1 MYIAFAVKRLHASN
15 CTRTSPCLHA
25 CAYAHTCVRVCVCV
39 RMQHDYDS
47 FYPPGMAEKANAKS
61 QLRCCAHSCCSCG
74 AVPIRAAVAV
84 QCLLEGDGDAL
95 VIISIGHSAAERV
108 CIAFRSVIPRQ
119 KGYVLP
125 HRRSRLYGSVAHRHC
140 LSRTSAVS
148 VAHPAIT
155 SQHP

>member
-1 MYIAFAVKRLHASN
+1 MQATARAQ
-15 CTRTSPCLHA
+15 
-25 CAYAHTCVRVCVCV
+25 VRVCMRARMRIRVCVCVCV

-84 QCLLEGDGDAL
+84 QCLLEGNGDAL

-108 CIAFRSVIPRQ
+108 CI
-119 KGYVLP
+119 
-125 HRRSRLYGSVAHRHC
+125 VAQ
-140 LSRTSAVS
+140 VFK
-148 VAHPAIT
+148 VV
-155 SQHP
+155 

>member
-15 CTRTSPCLHA
+15 CARTSPCLHA
-25 CAYAHTCVRVCVCV
+25 CAYAHTCVRVCVCVCVCVCV

-84 QCLLEGDGDAL
+84 QCLLEGNGDAR
-95 VIISIGHSAAERV
+95 VILFDRSFRGKKGMYCRTGVQSCMKV
-108 CIAFRSVIPRQ
+108 LLTGIAF
-119 KGYVLP
+119 
-125 HRRSRLYGSVAHRHC
+125 HAHR
-140 LSRTSAVS
+140 
-148 VAHPAIT
+148 
-155 SQHP
+155 Q

>member
-1 MYIAFAVKRLHASN
+1 
-15 CTRTSPCLHA
+15 
-25 CAYAHTCVRVCVCV
+25 
-39 RMQHDYDS
+39 MQHDYDS

-108 CIAFRSVIPRQ
+108 CIAAHAFKVVWKCRSQALPFTHIGSERSSSGHHISTSLSKCKCMARPAELGLCGARAHNGQ
-119 KGYVLP
+119 YVDHVP
-125 HRRSRLYGSVAHRHC
+125 EKSDCVNM
-140 LSRTSAVS
+140 
-148 VAHPAIT
+148 
-155 SQHP
+155 QM